1 MVGCVCVCDRMVDQ
15 NHSFKGW
22 TGTVMVLILNNF
34 PTVPFADK
42 KTQVGVHIVEIIDYV
57 YFFIVTLQMFLFL
70 YILTITIVNPNLW
83 LCTDLITIY
92 LY

>member
-1 MVGCVCVCDRMVDQ
+1 MCVCVCVTEWLIKITLSKVGQ
-15 NHSFKGW
+15 E
-22 TGTVMVLILNNF
+22 TVMVLILNYF

-42 KTQVGVHIVEIIDYV
+42 KTQVGVHIVEIINYV
-57 YFFIVTLQMFLFL
+57 HFLIVTLQMFVFL
-70 YILTITIVNPNLW
+70 YVLTITIVNPNLW